1 MLKPATDVA
10 PEPFA
15 FPPLLIVLLAA
26 AAVLGAVLLVVRLVR
41 KGEK

>member
-15 FPPLLIVLLAA
+15 FPPLLIVLLV
-26 AAVLGAVLLVVRLVR
+26 AVATLVAVLLLVRLVR
-41 KGEK
+41 KEEK